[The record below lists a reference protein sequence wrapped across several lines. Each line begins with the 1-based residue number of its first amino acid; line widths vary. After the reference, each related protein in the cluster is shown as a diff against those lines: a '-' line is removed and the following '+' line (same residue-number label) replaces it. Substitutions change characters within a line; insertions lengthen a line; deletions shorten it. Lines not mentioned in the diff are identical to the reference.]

1 MTQSFGFTVGD
12 VVPAALR
19 AFAVELS
26 DVVVIGA
33 VVGLAV
39 SVLLLE
45 VVVVVEFDV
54 LVLLEGLVE
63 PEVVVVV
70 VVVAV
75 EFDVET

>member
-1 MTQSFGFTVGD
+1 M
-12 VVPAALR
+12 VPAAVG

-26 DVVVIGA
+26 DVVIIGA

>member
-1 MTQSFGFTVGD
+1 M
-12 VVPAALR
+12 VPAALR